1 MKKTKKRSL
10 PDILTEDEEQVLL
23 ATFNLRYLT
32 AARNRL
38 MILLALQTGMRV
50 GDLINLRF
58 EDIERDKGRCHI
70 KEGKGSK
77 DRVIF
82 LRAGT
87 ISDLIDLADLFKG
100 HNTGLVFTTLKG
112 ERPVQAQYLRRMIAE
127 KAKKAGISKRVHFHL
142 LRHTYLTRL
151 YSETK
156 NIRLVQQIAGHTSIA
171 TTQIYT
177 HISGADV
184 REAMLADPAQEKKER
199 TDKKT
204 AAIQRARL
212 TLESLLEPDEDDE
225 AKTLEKLQI

>member
-1 MKKTKKRSL
+1 MRKL
-10 PDILTEDEEQVLL
+10 PDILTEDEEQALL
-23 ATFNLRYLT
+23 GVFNLRYLT

-58 EDIERDKGRCHI
+58 EDVERDTGRCHL
-70 KEGKGSK
+70 KNGKGAK
-77 DRVIF
+77 DRVLF

-204 AAIQRARL
+204 AAIQKARL
-212 TLESLLEPDEDDE
+212 TLESLLEADEDDE
-225 AKTLEKLQI
+225 AKTIEKLQI

>member
-1 MKKTKKRSL
+1 MRKL
-10 PDILTEDEEQVLL
+10 PDILTEDEEQALL
-23 ATFNLRYLT
+23 GVFNLRYLT

-58 EDIERDKGRCHI
+58 EDVERDTGRCHL
-70 KEGKGSK
+70 KNGKGAK
-77 DRVIF
+77 DRVLF

>member
-10 PDILTEDEEQVLL
+10 PDILTEDEEQALL

-58 EDIERDKGRCHI
+58 EDIERDTGRCHI
-70 KEGKGSK
+70 KDGKGSK
-77 DRVIF
+77 DRVVF
-82 LRAGT
+82 LRAAT

-204 AAIQRARL
+204 AAIQKARL

-225 AKTLEKLQI
+225 AKTIEKLKV

>member
-1 MKKTKKRSL
+1 MRKL
-10 PDILTEDEEQVLL
+10 PDILTEDEEQALL
-23 ATFNLRYLT
+23 GVFNLRYLT

-58 EDIERDKGRCHI
+58 EDVERDTGRCHL
-70 KEGKGSK
+70 KNGKGAK
-77 DRVIF
+77 DRVLF

-204 AAIQRARL
+204 AAIQKARL

>member
-1 MKKTKKRSL
+1 MRKL
-10 PDILTEDEEQVLL
+10 PDILTEDEEQALL
-23 ATFNLRYLT
+23 GVFNLRYLT

-58 EDIERDKGRCHI
+58 EDIERDSGRCHI
-70 KEGKGSK
+70 KDGKGAK